1 MRVLLLCLLL
11 WPACALWA
19 ANRSLCWLDC
29 EADLTL
35 LMLDWRS
42 KNANRWPQLAPAGDT
57 AATSAIW
64 PAALSGTLPL
74 TQDERGWH
82 MRRLRPELRWNSEWG
97 KAGLRLDGNRL
108 RLRLDSAD
116 QLQRWQLT
124 VDPDNVKFEFRLFY

>member
-1 MRVLLLCLLL
+1 
-11 WPACALWA
+11 
-19 ANRSLCWLDC
+19 
-29 EADLTL
+29 
-35 LMLDWRS
+35 
-42 KNANRWPQLAPAGDT
+42 
-57 AATSAIW
+57 
-64 PAALSGTLPL
+64 
-74 TQDERGWH
+74 

>member
-42 KNANRWPQLAPAGDT
+42 KSANRWPQLAPAGDT

-64 PAALSGTLPL
+64 PAALSGHCPL
-74 TQDERGWH
+74 
-82 MRRLRPELRWNSEWG
+82 RRVNVAGTCGVCAPSCAGIRSGVRPDYDWMVTGCACVWIQPISCSV
-97 KAGLRLDGNRL
+97 GN
-108 RLRLDSAD
+108 
-116 QLQRWQLT
+116 
-124 VDPDNVKFEFRLFY
+124 